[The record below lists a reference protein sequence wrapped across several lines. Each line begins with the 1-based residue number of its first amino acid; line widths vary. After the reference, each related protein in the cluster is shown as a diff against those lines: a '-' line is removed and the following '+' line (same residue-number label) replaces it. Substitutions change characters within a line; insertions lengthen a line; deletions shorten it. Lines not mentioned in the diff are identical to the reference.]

1 MNDTP
6 RALSILALALTA
18 ALAGCSRQEPEA
30 APPATTAPAAS
41 AAGEDSMAVPRDES
55 MKLAPAEE
63 KSSAEQAQTLLQFI
77 EDKPECQPFR
87 AQLEQ
92 AAQAPAGQ
100 AVALDMGQLM
110 DDAFKAGCQK
120 TATGS

>member
-6 RALSILALALTA
+6 RALSILALALA
-18 ALAGCSRQEPEA
+18 ATLSGCSKQEPDA
-30 APPATTAPAAS
+30 AAPATTAPAAS
-41 AAGEDSMAVPRDES
+41 PAAEESMAVPRDES
-55 MKLAPAEE
+55 TKLPPAEQ
-63 KSSAEQAQTLLQFI
+63 KTSAEQAQTLLQFI
-77 EDKPECQPFR
+77 EDKPECQSFR

-110 DDAFKAGCQK
+110 DEAFKAGCQK
-120 TATGS
+120 AASGG